1 VDDWSYGYVD
11 KKNLATFLRQGAAK
25 VSSSDCLAIIRRL
38 DLDCDAR
45 LTYDEFVH
53 GLKPEQ
59 PFSKTLVREEMK
71 KHGRQ
76 PQNFEVAI

>member
-1 VDDWSYGYVD
+1 
-11 KKNLATFLRQGAAK
+11 LATFLRQGSAK

-53 GLKPEQ
+53 GLKPE
-59 PFSKTLVREEMK
+59 
-71 KHGRQ
+71 
-76 PQNFEVAI
+76 